1 MLLAAQVPQAADTA
15 KSAGL
20 TLIESGI
27 LGTLLVFAVSVA
39 AFAIW
44 KLNKVQDLRVEDQK
58 KMSERME
65 GLVQKLTLTFSEM
78 NNSIVNLTSAEKE
91 GQAVMQAMKTSM
103 DGVIMEAVRRSGRSY
118 GPPPNEPRR

>member
-20 TLIESGI
+20 TLVESGI
-27 LGTLLVFAVSVA
+27 LGALLVFAVSVA

-58 KMSERME
+58 KMSEKME

-91 GQAVMQAMKTSM
+91 GQLVMQAMKTSM

>member
-39 AFAIW
+39 AFAVW

>member
-39 AFAIW
+39 AFAVW

-91 GQAVMQAMKTSM
+91 GQMVMQAMKTSM